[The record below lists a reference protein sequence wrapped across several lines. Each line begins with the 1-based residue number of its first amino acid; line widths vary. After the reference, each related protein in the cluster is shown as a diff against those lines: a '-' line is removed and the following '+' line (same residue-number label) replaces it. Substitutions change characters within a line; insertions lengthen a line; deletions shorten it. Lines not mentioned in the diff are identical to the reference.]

1 MPTIIICNLFWLQMH
16 RVTHIGFRIIMS
28 ICNLDEQY
36 VLDRGRFE
44 RLNQKL
50 LIRCSRSKTL
60 TYTLKSKRCIKNRT
74 ACVHLGPPSRRATSI
89 VVVQKTPDFYEC
101 FFFKKRQIFGCCL
114 PNATKDSRYDI
125 IVTGHTPPCRY
136 SHMHTRFGAEAGII
150 TSVGGV
156 T

>member
-1 MPTIIICNLFWLQMH
+1 MH
-16 RVTHIGFRIIMS
+16 RVTHIGSRIIMS

-36 VLDRGRFE
+36 VSDRGRFQCLYQQL
-44 RLNQKL
+44 LN
-50 LIRCSRSKTL
+50 RCSLSEIL
-60 TYTLKSKRCIKNRT
+60 TYTLKLKRCIKNRT

-89 VVVQKTPDFYEC
+89 VVVQKTPAFYEW
-101 FFFKKRQIFGCCL
+101 FFLKRQIFGCCL
-114 PNATKDSRYDI
+114 PNATKDSSYDT
-125 IVTGHTPPCRY
+125 IVTGHTPPCRC